1 MKVFP
6 VIDKFTSGAVNLI
19 SLLSDN
25 FGAVGSCFEHD
36 GFLNTYNYI
45 YLQKISDNVCNEIVG
60 QMTDENDQKT
70 FDIAKRKLN
79 LIDFSNLDVKYYLN
93 FPIYE
98 REHKNYI
105 SILVGFINRCR
116 DLRNNIYNLMIVYNL
131 KNNYPKNGFLCP
143 FELEDVHEEDEARK
157 QDKPEQK
164 EESANNCILDRSNA
178 MDRVNEC
185 IDDKTTPLNVG
196 KDTYLK
202 IYDCLLKYHVLDE
215 KEDCKTFA
223 YNLKHG
229 DLSAEYKDD
238 VKIYLRKLCA
248 MILPNIKET
257 DERKKWKHKIA
268 VSFKLKNDDY
278 ITKYNTG
285 VNANFVRD
293 LEKIL

>member
-1 MKVFP
+1 MKAFP
-6 VIDKFTSGAVNLI
+6 KLQEFVDATNLFLKYGVTGKTI
-19 SLLSDN
+19 FASDVRN
-25 FGAVGSCFEHD
+25 DILEGLD
-36 GFLNTYNYI
+36 GTNDQSYFDGIKQLLNTLDYSNLQIELIGKEYPKGHRKGAEFEKSRSLTSFYNNSI
-45 YLQKISDNVCNEIVG
+45 AVRNEIYNI
-60 QMTDENDQKT
+60 M
-70 FDIAKRKLN
+70 KL
-79 LIDFSNLDVKYYLN
+79 
-93 FPIYE
+93 
-98 REHKNYI
+98 
-105 SILVGFINRCR
+105 GG
-116 DLRNNIYNLMIVYNL
+116 L

-143 FELEDVHEEDEARK
+143 YELEDVHEEDEARK